1 MKSVKGQVLSTTPI
15 SISKAAKILS
25 KFVYADTSA
34 SQAVCAYLRRAS
46 ASFNELNQ
54 LHKELKSHRKHK
66 ITKSKIVTEDGEP
79 TQSFISN
86 RSDGEESE
94 RKNHKKKKKKKKEE
108 QRGWVG
114 DTVEN
119 EGETVEDKVRI
130 KIEESDLGV
139 ETGKSKHEKKRGEV
153 GILKEVKSKVKIEE
167 DGNVG
172 IEDDG
177 RKEHKK
183 SKGQNVGKVGFL
195 EEQKNRIKIEK
206 DGDMGMENVRKK
218 HKKKRETSG
227 YEVGEMKE
235 NGGGIIVEEEE
246 EEEEGKKKKKKKRKS
261 EEIEEGREMNLE
273 EFQSKKKKKRKIE
286 GEI

>member
-79 TQSFISN
+79 IQSFISN

-94 RKNHKKKKKKKKEE
+94 RKNHKKKKKRKKNEE

-119 EGETVEDKVRI
+119 EGETVEDRVRI

-177 RKEHKK
+177 RKKHKK

-195 EEQKNRIKIEK
+195 EEQKNRVKIEE

-218 HKKKRETSG
+218 HKKKRETGG

-235 NGGGIIVEEEE
+235 NGSGIIVEEEE
-246 EEEEGKKKKKKKRKS
+246 GKKKKKRKS
-261 EEIEEGREMNLE
+261 EEIEEGRETNLE

>member
-46 ASFNELNQ
+46 VSFNELNQ

-79 TQSFISN
+79 IQSFISN

-94 RKNHKKKKKKKKEE
+94 RKNHKKKKKRKKNEE

-119 EGETVEDKVRI
+119 EGETVEDRVRI
-130 KIEESDLGV
+130 KIEESDLAV

-177 RKEHKK
+177 RKKHKK

-195 EEQKNRIKIEK
+195 EEQKNRVKIEE

-218 HKKKRETSG
+218 HKKKRETGG

-235 NGGGIIVEEEE
+235 NGSGIIVEEEE
-246 EEEEGKKKKKKKRKS
+246 GKKKKKRKS
-261 EEIEEGREMNLE
+261 EEIEEGRETNLE

>member
-1 MKSVKGQVLSTTPI
+1 MKSVKGEVLSTTPI
-15 SISKAAKILS
+15 SITKAAKILS
-25 KFVYADTSA
+25 KFVYADTGA

-66 ITKSKIVTEDGEP
+66 ITKSKIVTEVGEP

-86 RSDGEESE
+86 RSDGEESG
-94 RKNHKKKKKKKKEE
+94 RKNHKKKKKKKEE
-108 QRGWVG
+108 ERGWVG
-114 DTVEN
+114 DAVEN
-119 EGETVEDKVRI
+119 EGGTVEDKVRI
-130 KIEESDLGV
+130 KIEESHLGV
-139 ETGKSKHEKKRGEV
+139 ETGKSKREKKRGEV
-153 GILKEVKSKVKIEE
+153 GILKEVMSKVKIEE

-172 IEDDG
+172 IEDDD
-177 RKEHKK
+177 REKHKK
-183 SKGQNVGKVGFL
+183 SKGQNGVKIGYL
-195 EEQKNRIKIEK
+195 EEQKTRIKIEE
-206 DGDMGMENVRKK
+206 DGDMRVENVRKQ

-235 NGGGIIVEEEE
+235 NGGRIIVKE
-246 EEEEGKKKKKKKRKS
+246 EEEEGKKKKRKS
-261 EEIEEGREMNLE
+261 EEIEEGRETNLE

>member
-94 RKNHKKKKKKKKEE
+94 RKNHKKKKKKKKE

-114 DTVEN
+114 DTVEK

-153 GILKEVKSKVKIEE
+153 GILKEVKSKVKLEK

-172 IEDDG
+172 IEDDD
-177 RKEHKK
+177 RKKHKK
-183 SKGQNVGKVGFL
+183 SKGQNVGKIGCL

-246 EEEEGKKKKKKKRKS
+246 GKKKKKKKRKS
-261 EEIEEGREMNLE
+261 EEIEEGRETNLE

>member
-1 MKSVKGQVLSTTPI
+1 M
-15 SISKAAKILS
+15 
-25 KFVYADTSA
+25 
-34 SQAVCAYLRRAS
+34 
-46 ASFNELNQ
+46 
-54 LHKELKSHRKHK
+54 
-66 ITKSKIVTEDGEP
+66 TEDGEP

-108 QRGWVG
+108 QRGWVD

-153 GILKEVKSKVKIEE
+153 GILKEVKSKVKIEK

-172 IEDDG
+172 MEDDD
-177 RKEHKK
+177 RKKHKK
-183 SKGQNVGKVGFL
+183 IKGQNVGKIGYL

-235 NGGGIIVEEEE
+235 NGGGIIVKEE
-246 EEEEGKKKKKKKRKS
+246 EEEEGGKKKKKKRKN
-261 EEIEEGREMNLE
+261 EEIEEGREMDLE

>member
-94 RKNHKKKKKKKKEE
+94 RKNHKKKKKKKKE

-114 DTVEN
+114 DTVEK

-153 GILKEVKSKVKIEE
+153 GILKEVKSKVKLEK

-172 IEDDG
+172 IEDDD
-177 RKEHKK
+177 RKKHKK
-183 SKGQNVGKVGFL
+183 SKGQNVGKIGCL

-246 EEEEGKKKKKKKRKS
+246 GKKKKKKKRKS

>member
-94 RKNHKKKKKKKKEE
+94 RKNHKKKKKRKKNEE

-114 DTVEN
+114 DTVEK

-153 GILKEVKSKVKIEE
+153 GILKEVKSKVKLEK

-172 IEDDG
+172 IEDDD
-177 RKEHKK
+177 RKKHKK
-183 SKGQNVGKVGFL
+183 SKGQNVGKIGCL

-246 EEEEGKKKKKKKRKS
+246 GKKKKKKKRKS